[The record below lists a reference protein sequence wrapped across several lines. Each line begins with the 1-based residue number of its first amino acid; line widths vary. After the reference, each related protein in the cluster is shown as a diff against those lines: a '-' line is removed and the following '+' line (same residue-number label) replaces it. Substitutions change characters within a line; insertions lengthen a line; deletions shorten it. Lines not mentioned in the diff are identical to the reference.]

1 MQMNLSSRG
10 GVLWPLA
17 LAVIFFSIPVLLA
30 LQYPSS
36 FWMGTDNETLGLADA
51 LNMAYR
57 LADREMYEAVGMT
70 FPRRMPS
77 RPTTMFD
84 EAAEPP
90 LWPMAPF
97 SEVTRG

>member
-51 LNMAYR
+51 LGGR
-57 LADREMYEAVGMT
+57 PPEAVFLAVKAMHT
-70 FPRRMPS
+70 AVALEPVEPIFCSRFRPS
-77 RPTTMFD
+77 DIHFD
-84 EAAEPP
+84 LLAI
-90 LWPMAPF
+90 M
-97 SEVTRG
+97 